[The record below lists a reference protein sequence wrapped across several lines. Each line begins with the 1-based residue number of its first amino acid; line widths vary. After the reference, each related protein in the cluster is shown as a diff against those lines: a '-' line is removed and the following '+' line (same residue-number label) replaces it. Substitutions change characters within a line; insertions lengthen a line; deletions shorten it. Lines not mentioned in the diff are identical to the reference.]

1 MAYPQDP
8 QTVFASRVSDLNVG
22 DQFMGDVLNDRRI
35 GGYVASITPQP
46 LKIDATI
53 TPNNGDQIGWYID
66 GALVFVVSTADANAT
81 GLLLQTATAASP
93 LLAALVGVTVAG
105 AVASLTFADND
116 PHTVVAYSPA
126 TADIAFAQTQA
137 PINYQ
142 RFWFGYAM
150 VKDPIAAHSSANGIA
165 IATATAVTQTVLGYT
180 MRIPGAA
187 IESTRSVLLEQGFDP
202 DFLPPEGA
210 YGLEVEGAGI
220 VVEYAG
226 APPQPGDPVYV
237 DMVGVGA
244 SRVHRITSGATPK
257 SVTLTVVS
265 VADGLVG
272 FQYDALPALTLTAT
286 ASAVNDAASLFALF
300 TASAA
305 YLALLPGAASI
316 VDVGDGTITI
326 TFAEGVDPVFT
337 DASTVSSSV
346 AEAVDVAFVAAT
358 AKLLPNSSWVGP
370 ANTALTPPGAY
381 LRVDV
386 RGN

>member
-22 DQFMGDVLNDRRI
+22 DQFMGDVLNDRTV
-35 GGYVASITPQP
+35 GGYVASVTPQP

-53 TPNNGDQIGWYID
+53 TPNNGDQVGWYID
-66 GALVFVVSTADANAT
+66 GALVFVTSTAAANAT
-81 GLLLQTATAASP
+81 ALLLKAATEAAP
-93 LLAALVGVTVAG
+93 LLTALVGVTVAG

-150 VKDPIAAHSSANGIA
+150 VKDPVAAHSGANGIA
-165 IATATAVTQTVLGYT
+165 IATATATSQTVLGYT

-187 IESTRSVLLEQGFDP
+187 IESTRSVLLEQGYDP
-202 DFLPPEGA
+202 DFLPPCGA
-210 YGLEVEGAGI
+210 YGLEAEGAGI
-220 VVEYAG
+220 VVAYEG
-226 APPQPGDPVYV
+226 APPQPGDPVFV
-237 DMVGVGA
+237 DMVGPGA
-244 SRVHRITSGATPK
+244 SRVHRITSGTTSK

-265 VADGLVG
+265 IADGLVG
-272 FQYDALPALTLTAT
+272 FRYDALPPLTLTAT
-286 ASAVNDAASLFALF
+286 ANPVADAASLFALF

-316 VDVGDGTITI
+316 VAVGDGTITI
-326 TFAEGVDPVFT
+326 TFAEGVDPVFAN
-337 DASTVSSSV
+337 ASTGTSSV

-358 AKLLPNSSWVGP
+358 AKLLPNSSWVRP